1 MNNEYIWKN
10 FKLGKELDISGR
22 FIYNGLKC
30 LDTMETLYYEEE
42 IFEMLYNFSVGFE
55 RLLKICVIL
64 IEYNKNQNDA
74 EFEKSLITH
83 NHLDLLKRVRKQY
96 SSLPFSKIHNDFL
109 QMLSKFYKS
118 TRYERYSISS
128 VSYKNQDREQFISYI
143 EKYYSIKIDNK
154 FPFVTYIDD
163 NKKLKK
169 SIGKMIGKISSSLY
183 DIIREESSKSQLYT
197 YKIRYDT
204 KAAKIFIHQEY
215 NFEKEHILTKELLI
229 FFMKNNI
236 ENFDILKDIN
246 SLPFDPALANNYLK
260 SFDNDEKKLNI
271 FGELETY
278 YEELGNAKDRLD
290 IINILG
296 DYHSNDNC
304 EEDEV

>member
-22 FIYNGLKC
+22 FICNGLKC
-30 LDTMETLYYEEE
+30 LDTMEILYHEEE

-64 IEYNKNQNDA
+64 IEYNGNQNDK

-83 NHLDLLKRVRKQY
+83 DHLNLLKRIKKQY
-96 SSLPFSKIHNDFL
+96 SDLPFANIHNNFL

-118 TRYERYSISS
+118 TRYERYNINS
-128 VSYKNQDREQFISYI
+128 VLHENQDREQFVSYI
-143 EKYYSIKIDNK
+143 EKHYNINIDNN
-154 FPFVTYIDD
+154 FPFVTFIDD

-169 SIGKMIGKISSSLY
+169 SIGKMIGKISSSLC
-183 DIIREESSKSQLYT
+183 DIIRGESAKSQLYT
-197 YKIRYDT
+197 YEIRYDT
-204 KAAKIFIHQEY
+204 KAAKIFMHQEY
-215 NFEKEHILTKELLI
+215 DFEKEHILTKELLI
-229 FFMKNNI
+229 FFMKIKNI
-236 ENFDILKDIN
+236 ENFNILNDLE
-246 SLPFDPALANNYLK
+246 SLPFDPALSNNYLK
-260 SFDNDEKKLNI
+260 SFNNDEKKLNI

-278 YEELGNAKDRLD
+278 YDDLKNAKDRLS

-296 DYHSNDNC
+296 NYHEND
-304 EEDEV
+304 EDEEN